1 MTKVTYDK
9 YYDLK
14 SWKTI
19 KQNKTLE
26 SVEFIKNGQ
35 KSMKYALV
43 SAVKKSFL
51 NFISHLELQVLF

>member
-1 MTKVTYDK
+1 MKKVAYDK

-26 SVEFIKNGQ
+26 SVIN
-35 KSMKYALV
+35 L
-43 SAVKKSFL
+43 
-51 NFISHLELQVLF
+51 